1 MATKKP
7 KKLAKSRTKIKD
19 LEPKDAKPVKGGDT
33 KTTTTTTTTKPVPTI
48 EVQSYS
54 WG

>member
-1 MATKKP
+1 MATKKT

-19 LEPKDAKPVKGGDT
+19 LEPKDAKHVKGGDT
-33 KTTTTTTTTKPVPTI
+33 KATTTTKPVPTF